1 MFSLSCVILRLARC
15 RSGEVARLV
24 RPTVSRNRRLF
35 ASSAIDAFKDET
47 RGYASK
53 EADLPRNVAFNDT
66 NDTERLSNDQHAQN
80 NVKTEDDRSLVMVQ
94 DELQKLPDVELLELN
109 KHQLNDALD
118 DIDIK
123 LPGPF
128 DQCDEDLSH
137 IGPYFGPTYNF
148 AKYAD
153 KSKTIQ
159 ELVKL
164 GVELYKLEHNRDV
177 MQMLLTLD
185 FDTHMKPYI
194 QFLNDCGV
202 KPEDLGHFITRN
214 PMIFKEEMDDLHTRI
229 RYLRA
234 HKFIPEMIRT
244 IVNKHPPWLSFST
257 VELDRRL
264 GYFQNIFKLNG
275 YEVRCL
281 TVSSPKLITY
291 KMDSIRRSTFAVKEE
306 MGFNEIET
314 KIILM
319 KAPRVWIRA
328 RSEVVKT
335 FDYLHNHMGLSHK
348 IICNQPQVLVCRK
361 SRLEKRHEYLVSL
374 KRDQYDP
381 TKPLY
386 VSPLALVGDSDLQF
400 CTNVAKTSITT
411 YNKFLKSF

>member
-1 MFSLSCVILRLARC
+1 MFSRSCVILLARC
-15 RSGEVARLV
+15 RSGEAARLV
-24 RPTVSRNRRLF
+24 LPTVSRNRRLF
-35 ASSAIDAFKDET
+35 AASANEALKNET
-47 RGYASK
+47 QRYASK
-53 EADLPRNVAFNDT
+53 ECNLPRSVAFNDT
-66 NDTERLSNDQHAQN
+66 NDSERLRSDQLAQN
-80 NVKTEDDRSLVMVQ
+80 DVKTEDDSSVAKVC
-94 DELQKLPDVELLELN
+94 DELHKSSDVVVFEAN
-109 KHQLNDALD
+109 KCQLNDALD
-118 DIDIK
+118 DIEIK

-128 DQCDEDLSH
+128 DQCVEDLSH
-137 IGPYFGPTYNF
+137 IGPNFEPTYNF

-164 GVELYKLEHNRDV
+164 GVELYKLEYNRDV
-177 MQMLLTLD
+177 MTMFLSLD
-185 FDTHMKPYI
+185 FDKDMKPYI

-202 KPEDLGHFITRN
+202 NPKDLGFFITRN
-214 PMIFKEEMDDLHTRI
+214 PMIFKEDMDDLHTRI

-234 HKFIPEMIRT
+234 HQFIPEMIQT

-264 GYFQNIFKLNG
+264 GYFQSNFKLNG

-281 TVSSPKLITY
+281 SVSNPKLITY
-291 KMDSIRRSTFAVKEE
+291 NMDSIKRSTFAVKEE
-306 MGFNEIET
+306 MGFNYFET
-314 KIILM
+314 KNILM

-328 RSEVVKT
+328 RTEVVKT

-348 IICNQPQVLVCRK
+348 IICNQPQILVCRK
-361 SRLEKRHEYLVSL
+361 SRVEKRHEYLVSL

-381 TKPLY
+381 TKPMY
-386 VSPLALVGDSDLQF
+386 VSPLALVGGSDLQF

>member
-1 MFSLSCVILRLARC
+1 MFSRSCVILRLARC
-15 RSGEVARLV
+15 RNVEAARLV
-24 RPTVSRNRRLF
+24 LPTVSRNRRLF
-35 ASSAIDAFKDET
+35 AASASERLKDET
-47 RGYASK
+47 PEYASK
-53 EADLPRNVAFNDT
+53 ECDLPRSVAFNDT
-66 NDTERLSNDQHAQN
+66 NDSERLRSDQLAQN
-80 NVKTEDDRSLVMVQ
+80 DVKTEDDSSVAKVH
-94 DELQKLPDVELLELN
+94 DGLQKSSDVEIFEAN
-109 KHQLNDALD
+109 KYQLDDALD

-128 DQCDEDLSH
+128 DRCDEDLSH
-137 IGPYFGPTYNF
+137 IGPNFEPTYNF

-164 GVELYKLEHNRDV
+164 GVELYKLEHDRDV
-177 MQMLLTLD
+177 MTMFLSLD
-185 FDTHMKPYI
+185 FDKDMKPYI

-202 KPEDLGHFITRN
+202 NPENLGHFITRN
-214 PMIFKEEMDDLHTRI
+214 PKIFKEDMDDLHTRI

-234 HKFIPEMIRT
+234 HQFIPEMIQT
-244 IVNKHPPWLSFST
+244 IVKKHPPWLSFST

-264 GYFQNIFKLNG
+264 GYFQNIFKLKG

-281 TVSSPKLITY
+281 AVSSPKLITY
-291 KMDSIRRSTFAVKEE
+291 SMDSIKRSTFAVREE
-306 MGFNEIET
+306 MGFSESET
-314 KIILM
+314 KTILM

-328 RSEVVKT
+328 RTEVVKT
-335 FDYLHNHMGLSHK
+335 FDYLHNHMGLPHK
-348 IICNQPQVLVCRK
+348 IICNQPQILVCRK

-381 TKPLY
+381 TQPLY
-386 VSPLALVGDSDLQF
+386 VSPLALVTGRDMQF
-400 CTNVAKTSITT
+400 CATVAKTSITT